1 MILNQILTIIVIVF
15 DFNLL
20 NKFNGDMI
28 MAKVKGTNKRTR
40 AKRSYT
46 KPGSKRG
53 RGVKQTWK
61 K

>member
-1 MILNQILTIIVIVF
+1 MIVTLF
-15 DFNLL
+15 GFNLL
-20 NKFNGDMI
+20 IKFNGDMI

>member
-1 MILNQILTIIVIVF
+1 LIVTLF
-15 DFNLL
+15 GFNLL
-20 NKFNGDMI
+20 IKFNGDMI
-28 MAKVKGTNKRTR
+28 MAKVKGTR

>member
-1 MILNQILTIIVIVF
+1 
-15 DFNLL
+15 
-20 NKFNGDMI
+20 MI

-40 AKRSYT
+40 ANRSYP

>member
-1 MILNQILTIIVIVF
+1 MFIIRLFNNLVVMAQKTI
-15 DFNLL
+15 
-20 NKFNGDMI
+20 KGGKY

-40 AKRSYT
+40 PKRSYT

>member
-1 MILNQILTIIVIVF
+1 LIVTLF
-15 DFNLL
+15 GFNLL
-20 NKFNGDMI
+20 IKFNGDMI

-53 RGVKQTWK
+53 VKQTWK

>member
-1 MILNQILTIIVIVF
+1 
-15 DFNLL
+15 
-20 NKFNGDMI
+20 MI

-53 RGVKQTWK
+53 EELNKPGKNNPLFHNFFF
-61 K
+61 

>member
-1 MILNQILTIIVIVF
+1 
-15 DFNLL
+15 
-20 NKFNGDMI
+20 

-61 K
+61 NNPLFHNFFFKF

>member
-1 MILNQILTIIVIVF
+1 
-15 DFNLL
+15 
-20 NKFNGDMI
+20 

-46 KPGSKRG
+46 KPGSKILV
-53 RGVKQTWK
+53 VKQTWK